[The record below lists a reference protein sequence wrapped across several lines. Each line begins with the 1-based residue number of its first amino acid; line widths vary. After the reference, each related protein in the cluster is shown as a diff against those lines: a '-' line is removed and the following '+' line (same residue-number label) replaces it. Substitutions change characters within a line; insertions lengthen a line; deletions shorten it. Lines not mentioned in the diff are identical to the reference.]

1 MVNLETCKALVEK
14 LTDPYIHIR
23 YNAISAIINLFFCF
37 AESDFEIEKIFFFN
51 TNLIPNLE
59 FLLNENTLIHLEKNK
74 QNFTQSE
81 ISKNE
86 KLIKNIWELLILIA
100 DLYDESK
107 EYQKINFD
115 NIIKNCVS
123 NLINYADIQKNEM
136 HSLISNTSNNNNP
149 NKHEF
154 INLFEEIVIKS
165 NIFLANLSG
174 VKALKISEAN
184 LLKEFM
190 EFSFH
195 FLSDF
200 QSIKNTDLPNISI
213 SHVFGVFSFI
223 NSAIVNTL
231 FYLFCA
237 NSEIPMNLNL
247 GDLITKLFENIDFSL
262 NNKML
267 AINEEIQNFVK
278 HFDKEEKGLKSAGNQ
293 MLLEEN
299 MNLNANNIT
308 AINTDNTSGN
318 SKAEESEKLSNMKK
332 HLKILDANIK
342 LNNLNLKTINDI
354 ITQFDGYNANS
365 SGNYTKSKEDLKDMD
380 ELERKIYF
388 VLNDKKFLLENFE
401 KLKILLN
408 ENFLTNLCKLL
419 NNLTIE
425 EFLFNDFDK
434 MLVIKEGL
442 FELEYNVFSIINNL
456 MMDFSGFYSKLLI
469 LIKIIFLN
477 HF

>member
-1 MVNLETCKALVEK
+1 MITLEMCKSLVEK
-14 LTDPYIHIR
+14 LIDPYIHIR

-51 TNLIPNLE
+51 TNLIANIE
-59 FLLNENTLIHLEKNK
+59 FLLNENKLIHFEKNK
-74 QNFTQSE
+74 HNFTQSE

-107 EYQKINFD
+107 DYQKINFD
-115 NIIKNCVS
+115 NIIKTCVGNLIDYS
-123 NLINYADIQKNEM
+123 EMQKSEMQNLINNKNNNFNKNEV
-136 HSLISNTSNNNNP
+136 
-149 NKHEF
+149 

-165 NIFLANLSG
+165 NIFLANLAG
-174 VKALKISEAN
+174 VKALKIGEAN
-184 LLKEFM
+184 MLKEFM
-190 EFSFH
+190 EFSFQ

-200 QSIKNTDLPNISI
+200 QSVKNANLPAASH

-223 NSAIVNTL
+223 NSAVINTL

-247 GDLITKLFENIDFSL
+247 GDLILKLFENVDFDLGRKINS
-262 NNKML
+262 
-267 AINEEIQNFVK
+267 INEEIQNYVK
-278 HFDKEEKGLKSAGNQ
+278 HFDKEDKGAKTSDNG
-293 MLLEEN
+293 MVLEAN
-299 MNLNANNIT
+299 MNENANSIT
-308 AINTDNTSGN
+308 TIVNNNTSGN
-318 SKAEESEKLSNMKK
+318 NKSEESEKLSNMKK

-365 SGNYTKSKEDLKDMD
+365 GNYSKSKEELIEME
-380 ELERKIYF
+380 ELERKIYL
-388 VLNDKKFLLENFE
+388 VLNDKKFLTENFE
-401 KLKILLN
+401 NLKVLLN
-408 ENFLTNLCKLL
+408 ENFLSNLCRLL

-442 FELEYNVFSIINNL
+442 FELDYNVFSIINNL
-456 MMDFSGFYSKLLI
+456 ILDFSSFFSMLLI
-469 LIKIIFLN
+469 SL
-477 HF
+477 